1 MIRIHPKTPRLLRPA
16 AQRAGGVLGQ
26 RCPRRSARRRLWHF
40 YPAAL
45 PANLARTFWLRKRA
59 LGWIPGDGLICR
71 LGGCQEAD
79 RRNTD
84 EREAS
89 EKGEF

>member
-1 MIRIHPKTPRLLRPA
+1 M
-16 AQRAGGVLGQ
+16 AGGVIGQ
-26 RCPRRSARRRLWHF
+26 NVLDVAHGDASGHF

-45 PANLARTFWLRKRA
+45 PVNLARTFWLRKRV
-59 LGWIPGDGLICR
+59 LGWIPGGGLIRR

-84 EREAS
+84 EREAC